1 MNSALQNDQLVFKD
15 SFDKNIHTLNFF
27 DEKLSVT
34 QSSISPNDDGRG
46 SATPNDDGNDHPC
59 TRSSNTS
66 DDSEDDFTTS
76 MGDNSNSEGNVHT
89 SSSINTRKNLLEN
102 SSQGEIERYKARL
115 VAKGFSQRE
124 GFDYLE
130 TFSPL
135 VKMSTVRCMLN
146 VTMCNNWDLF
156 QLDINNDFLYGD
168 LSKDVYMTFPLSFN
182 NDKSKVSLV
191 DNGFVQSKFD
201 FSLFTKKY
209 DDVFIAMLVYVNDI
223 VITGSNLS
231 EIEKFKL
238 FLKSKFQIKDL
249 VKLKYFLGIEVLDN
263 KDGICLSQRKYC
275 LELLHEYGM
284 LAAKHV
290 DTSLPENTTLNHV
303 ESDDDHLLSDV
314 GKYQRLVGKLK
325 YLTNTRPDISYVV
338 HCLSQFMHT
347 PLESHLDD
355 ALRVSRYLKGSP
367 GRGFQISKHGN
378 LKSSGEAKYRSMAS
392 ATCDIIW
399 LSNLLGDMGVKGLL
413 PVVM

>member
-66 DDSEDDFTTS
+66 DDSEDDFATS
-76 MGDNSNSEGNVHT
+76 MGDNSNSEGN
-89 SSSINTRKNLLEN
+89 SSEPNTYYEAVKNPNWIEAIN
-102 SSQGEIERYKARL
+102 QEIEA
-115 VAKGFSQRE
+115 
-124 GFDYLE
+124 
-130 TFSPL
+130 
-135 VKMSTVRCMLN
+135 
-146 VTMCNNWDLF
+146 
-156 QLDINNDFLYGD
+156 LYGITLGLFVIFLKEENMLGPNGCLK
-168 LSKDVYMTFPLSFN
+168 LSISQ
-182 NDKSKVSLV
+182 
-191 DNGFVQSKFD
+191 QSKFNY
-201 FSLFTKKY
+201 SLFTKKY
-209 DDVFIAMLVYVNDI
+209 DDVFIAMLVYVDDI

-249 VKLKYFLGIEVLDN
+249 VKLKYFLGIEVLNN

-275 LELLHEYGM
+275 LEILHEYGL
-284 LAAKHV
+284 LAAKYI
-290 DTSLPENTTLNHV
+290 DTPLSENTTINHV
-303 ESDDDHLLSDV
+303 ESDDDHLLSNV
-314 GKYQRLVGKLK
+314 GNYQRLVGKLI
-325 YLTNTRPDISYVV
+325 YLTNTRPGISYVV

-347 PLESHLDD
+347 PFESHLDD

-367 GRGFQISKHGN
+367 GRSFQISKHGDFF
-378 LKSSGEAKYRSMAS
+378 LEPGRVKSNILFPGHQVRQNREVWPLQH
-392 ATCDIIW
+392 CDIIW
-399 LSNLLGDMGVKGLL
+399 VIHFVG
-413 PVVM
+413 